1 MFLDEL
7 RSIRE
12 EQRESKNEILENQGD
27 IKKDVSDIKQDIS
40 KILKKVESNSFDQ
53 IEVKQKL
60 KTKPGWEEWIKVKRK
75 LRHFDVENNQ
85 YILIVGR
92 FEEVNSEH
100 VKALA
105 NVPWKLVIDLD
116 PNSDID
122 GFLSK
127 FNPSQTKGG
136 VVVTFTPSRLKD
148 LNVDIIDAKRIPWHF
163 ANGRNRKTEHENDDQ
178 DDNEDKPKEDI
189 QSWMWSF
196 RIPLQVLLFACSQ
209 KRDKMKPMHCIVFGI
224 KRDISIEIAEQVL
237 LAIHGTFNEKNNSIS
252 YLSFAPKLN
261 LKAVPNA
268 TFTNL
273 SQNLFL
279 EGLTSLFGISEEKY
293 KLPSGQKDIATKLTQ
308 MQYNFLSEYLEILY
322 IGCEEI
328 PKELAEKEIDAFE
341 TEHLR
346 KFLCGK
352 AISFPSL
359 HYRHDAAR
367 CLTRKVCDR
376 TTEML
381 QHIHK
386 PRIVQ
391 ITHAPGS
398 GGTTIARRVLWDL
411 HEMHPCA
418 IVKLDHAPENFAQDS
433 EGEKY
438 LNNICE
444 RILQLEERCEK
455 TPAILVDGNSR
466 QVRILSDC
474 IVRKLEGRALI
485 LRCGNYEKPSD
496 KEDEFHSNQAEKG
509 FFHGE
514 DEYIV
519 SGRNDTYFSKED
531 EFKVKPRL
539 KDDDNDYREFLRKY
553 DSHCQKFPRNDG
565 VGTSRKNRRERVFH
579 FPMMAMLDEFEKLEP
594 IVNDS
599 LDILKND
606 EVLEYEIA
614 IIIAFLQL
622 YSKFPT
628 PGSLV
633 ARLFKKNFKT
643 YREVTMHCSETL
655 INLMVPENAP
665 SKEKFIASSI
675 DDCYS
680 DDDDTDD
687 DCNSDTAT
695 IGSSP
700 STTGPVLQSYSFQH
714 PQVARL
720 VLKHSGRSVDQI
732 TQDFIQH
739 KVLENY
745 KKHDENRPLIDNLF
759 LYNKERTGDHF
770 SILVDELAKEDNGG
784 RIFEEAAK
792 QTKDVTFFSHVARF
806 FAYMK
811 GDFPTA
817 RDLIKE
823 GFKVDSNA
831 PVEKKRGVHNTEG
844 YILLMEMKHRNTNI
858 ADIECLKKF
867 SQEALNLFRKARGY
881 LPWTFPNPLLGEV
894 MVWHFCFEWII
905 RSNNGN
911 VEEAIE
917 FILKESFFSGA
928 IGECIYLLDEVDRI
942 VETVPTLNDPGHTK
956 VLANERRRLL
966 VQVIGRMKSKT
977 KRRGWQAVRIHQIC
991 KEIVSKYKKIAPE
1004 KDIIRLRVLWVL
1016 NDVDRKIHLLDRA
1029 NKEDLLSWLRR
1040 LVSDFKMF
1048 IHTRDLMEAAAE
1060 QIKPPFDID
1069 EALKI
1074 VVRWQEHLPN
1084 DPFSFLYQ
1092 CMLCFLKV
1100 CKGSVL
1106 EYRATY
1112 ESALENC
1119 RKKSQGNPRR
1129 HQWQYF
1135 VGKAGDGGSICA
1147 LLTRSKLE
1155 TQYGSREKTP
1165 PESSGARRKEDV
1177 LDQMFWD
1184 NHCRDFLLE
1193 CTGRIECRPGT
1204 LRGKRIPYIMMEP
1217 GNVKVSVPL
1226 NSIGTEYMDYQP
1238 DSRVSFVVF
1247 FTLHGPKAKGIRF
1260 IDSKEK
1266 KKPTQKQTG
1275 QAMKQNRLTVN
1286 SF

>member
-1 MFLDEL
+1 MLQNYRLSKGADFSIENSCYRMFLDEL

-12 EQRESKNEILENQGD
+12 EQRESNNEILENQSD
-27 IKKDVSDIKQDIS
+27 IKKDVSNIKQDLS
-40 KILKKVESNSFDQ
+40 KILKKVESDCFNQ
-53 IEVKQKL
+53 IEVKQRL
-60 KTKPGWEEWIKVKRK
+60 KSKPGWEEWIKVKRK

-85 YILIVGR
+85 YILIVDR
-92 FEEVNSEH
+92 FEEVISQN
-100 VKALA
+100 VRALA

-127 FNPSQTKGG
+127 FNRSETKAG
-136 VVVTFTPSRLKD
+136 VVVTSIPSRLKD
-148 LNVDIIDAKRIPWHF
+148 PNADIFDAKGIKWHF
-163 ANGRNRKTEHENDDQ
+163 ANGRNRKTEHENDNQ
-178 DDNEDKPKEDI
+178 DDNEDKPKHDI

-196 RIPLQVLLFACSQ
+196 RMPLNELLSACSQ
-209 KRDKMKPMHCIVFGI
+209 KHDNMKPMHCIVFGI
-224 KRDISIEIAEQVL
+224 KRDISVQIAEQVL
-237 LAIHGTFNEKNNSIS
+237 LDIHGKFNMRNYYIS

-261 LKAVPNA
+261 MQVVPNA
-268 TFTNL
+268 VFTNM

-279 EGLTSLFGISEEKY
+279 EGLTSLFGTSEEKY

-308 MQYNFLSEYLEILY
+308 RQYNFLSEYLEILY

-328 PKELAEKEIDAFE
+328 PKELTEKEMDAFV

-359 HYRHDAAR
+359 YYRHDAAR
-367 CLTRKVCDR
+367 CLTKKVYDR
-376 TTEML
+376 ATGML

-411 HEMHPCA
+411 HDTHPCV
-418 IVKLDHAPENFAQDS
+418 IVKLDLAPENFAQDF

-438 LNNICE
+438 LNNLCE
-444 RILQLEERCEK
+444 RILQLEDRCEK
-455 TPAILVDGNSR
+455 TPAILIDGNSR
-466 QVRILSDC
+466 QVRIISDC

-485 LRCGNYEKPSD
+485 LRCANYEKPSD
-496 KEDEFHSNQAEKG
+496 KDEDDFQSNQVEKG
-509 FFHGE
+509 YFHGE

-539 KDDDNDYREFLRKY
+539 KDDDNDYREFQRKY
-553 DSHCQKFPRNDG
+553 DSYCQMFPRNDG
-565 VGTSRKNRRERVFH
+565 VGMTRKSRRERVFH

-643 YREVTMHCSETL
+643 YREVTKHCSETL

-665 SKEKFIASSI
+665 SKEKFIASSV

-680 DDDDTDD
+680 EDDDTEDIDNDDRVDYSDD

-695 IGSSP
+695 IGSLF

-714 PQVARL
+714 PEVARL
-720 VLKHSGRSVDQI
+720 VLKHSGRNVDQI
-732 TQDFIQH
+732 TQEFIQH

-745 KKHDENRPLIDNLF
+745 RKHDENRPLIDNLF

-770 SILVDELAKEDNGG
+770 SILVDELAKEENGG
-784 RIFEEAAK
+784 RIFKEAAK

-823 GFKVDSNA
+823 GFKVDTNA
-831 PVEKKRGVHNTEG
+831 PVEKKRGVHSTEG

-858 ADIECLKKF
+858 ADIDCLKKF
-867 SQEALNLFRKARGY
+867 SQEALDLFRKARGH

-894 MVWHFCFEWII
+894 MVWHFGFEWII
-905 RSNNGN
+905 RSNDGN
-911 VEEAIE
+911 VEEAIK
-917 FILKESFFSGA
+917 FILKESFFAGA

-966 VQVIGRMKSKT
+966 VQLMGRVKSKT
-977 KRRGWQAVRIHQIC
+977 KRQGWQKVHIHRLC
-991 KEIVSKYKKIAPE
+991 EEIVSKFKKIAPE
-1004 KDIIRLRVLWVL
+1004 KDIIRLRVLWML
-1016 NDVDRKIHLLDRA
+1016 NDVDRKKHLLGRA
-1029 NKEDLLSWLRR
+1029 DKEDLLLWLKR
-1040 LVSDFKMF
+1040 LVNEFKMF

-1074 VVRWQEHLPN
+1074 VVR
-1084 DPFSFLYQ
+1084 
-1092 CMLCFLKV
+1092 
-1100 CKGSVL
+1100 
-1106 EYRATY
+1106 
-1112 ESALENC
+1112 
-1119 RKKSQGNPRR
+1119 
-1129 HQWQYF
+1129 
-1135 VGKAGDGGSICA
+1135 
-1147 LLTRSKLE
+1147 
-1155 TQYGSREKTP
+1155 
-1165 PESSGARRKEDV
+1165 
-1177 LDQMFWD
+1177 
-1184 NHCRDFLLE
+1184 
-1193 CTGRIECRPGT
+1193 
-1204 LRGKRIPYIMMEP
+1204 
-1217 GNVKVSVPL
+1217 
-1226 NSIGTEYMDYQP
+1226 
-1238 DSRVSFVVF
+1238 
-1247 FTLHGPKAKGIRF
+1247 
-1260 IDSKEK
+1260 
-1266 KKPTQKQTG
+1266 
-1275 QAMKQNRLTVN
+1275 
-1286 SF
+1286 